1 MRRSHRWLAAAAI
14 LVLAAALRL
23 WHLEVRP
30 PHHDEGVNGFFT
42 ERVLAD
48 GAYAY
53 DPTNFHGPSYFY
65 LLAASRAVFGFGLW
79 QLRLPGALAGVALC
93 LLPLLARKKIGDGPA
108 LAAGVVLAT
117 SPTLVY
123 FARYAIHETLLAAL
137 GVLTAA
143 CVLWW
148 SDGGRARWL
157 VAAAAALAGMIA
169 TKETTIL
176 FVGVGGLWLLGEIAV
191 ESVRARRVV
200 VLGHP
205 LAWSRRAT
213 GAALAAVAVAAAIHV
228 GFFTGGLRAPGAFT
242 EQLAGSLRAYFV
254 WGKTGTGETGH
265 AKDLCYYLHLG
276 LRYELALYALAAIGL
291 VAGFRSRWLR
301 GFGLVGFGMFA
312 AYSLVAYKMP
322 WLPAS
327 WLALLALPA
336 GHGVIVL
343 GRALGREVSSRL
355 GARTALVLAT
365 VPALA
370 ITVRSSFVRPADR
383 REALAYVH
391 TAPDYNVWFAL
402 IEDGGRA
409 VGRERLT
416 IAIDH
421 DATWPLNWS
430 LTRYPH
436 TRWGGSAATEDVI
449 IADVRRAADLEA
461 RLERLYLRREF
472 QLRDSAEP
480 AYVYL
485 RRSTF
490 ARILAARHTP
500 GFVQVGRHGG
510 PALAARE

>member
-93 LLPLLARKKIGDGPA
+93 LLPLLARRKIGDGPA

-143 CVLWW
+143 CVLRW

-176 FVGVGGLWLLGEIAV
+176 FAGVGGLWLLGEIAV

-228 GFFTGGLRAPGAFT
+228 GFFTGGFRAPGAFT
-242 EQLAGSLRAYFV
+242 EQLARSLRAYFV

-265 AKDLCYYLHLG
+265 AKDVCYYLHLG

-301 GFGLVGFGMFA
+301 GCGLVGFGMFA

-336 GHGVIVL
+336 ARGLLVLTRVLADEVHARAGMGVATIV
-343 GRALGREVSSRL
+343 
-355 GARTALVLAT
+355 ALVPML
-365 VPALA
+365 V
-370 ITVRSSFVRPADR
+370 ITVRSSIVRPADA
-383 REALAYVH
+383 REQLAYVH
-391 TAPDYNVWFAL
+391 TDADYNRWFGF
-402 IEDGGRA
+402 IEEGGRRL
-409 VGRERLT
+409 GRGNLLV
-416 IAIDH
+416 AIELDS
-421 DATWPLNWS
+421 TWPLPYS
-430 LTRYPH
+430 LEPYRR
-436 TRWGGSAATEDVI
+436 TRWAAEGNEDVI
-449 IADVRRAADLEA
+449 VAGESRHVAVEA
-461 RLERLYLRREF
+461 RLDRTYLRRRYRV
-472 QLRDSAEP
+472 RDSAET
-480 AYVYL
+480 AFVYL
-485 RRSTF
+485 RRSLYEGVLLRAGDGDEF
-490 ARILAARHTP
+490 AL
-500 GFVQVGRHGG
+500 VGR
-510 PALAARE
+510 